1 MVLTKLYS
9 TCLYSGPTGV
19 TRRQFLV
26 NVLLDVMVQDTG
38 FTVRVLVSKKNPF
51 VYCNFYPSATRYQ
64 KSHGG
69 QMIGIMHWNLVV
81 FDPWPGTLCCVLGQ
95 GTYSASLQ
103 PVYRVGMGTEESNS
117 GGAL

>member
-1 MVLTKLYS
+1 MRDIARHSIFMVLTKLYS

-69 QMIGIMHWNLVV
+69 QMIGIMHWNLVLCSFLGRGHCVV
-81 FDPWPGTLCCVLGQ
+81 FLGKAL
-95 GTYSASLQ
+95 TVPL
-103 PVYRVGMGTEESNS
+103 SNQCIE
-117 GGAL
+117 